1 MRRTGRRLALAGLPV
16 LFIAHNDFWLWD
28 DPRIVLGLPVGMT
41 WHVAYCL
48 VATAVMAW
56 LVRAAWPA
64 HLEVQAPGPPAAPPA
79 AARAVEPPA

>member
-1 MRRTGRRLALAGLPV
+1 MRRGARRLALAGLPV

-48 VATAVMAW
+48 AATGVMAW
-56 LVRAAWPA
+56 LVHAAWPT
-64 HLEVQAPGPPAAPPA
+64 HLEAQASGPRAPD
-79 AARAVEPPA
+79 RMSEPPA